1 MRLRE
6 TLEFAERDALLR
18 DDVRRLGQMVGEML
32 AEQVS
37 AELLDQVESVRR
49 AAIERREQDKPIDEL
64 ASRLATVPT
73 GDAESLVRAFATYF
87 GVVNIAE
94 RVHRIR
100 RRRDYQR
107 NSGEPQPG
115 GLSAVLRD
123 LRASGVTLEELL
135 ALLPQLRIEPVFTA
149 HPTEAMRRA
158 LLLKEHTIVERL
170 VADIDRQRTP
180 AERGADTAR
189 IRQALTATWQT
200 AETPPQQPT
209 VADEVEHLG
218 FYLSH
223 VLFRALPVFYE
234 AFADAISDAYG
245 DDANAGA
252 NAGANHEADRL
263 RALLPPVL
271 RFGTWVGGDM
281 DGNPNVGADTIRAA
295 LFAQRKQVLNNYR
308 ADLHALGEILTQS
321 RSRARVDEAIEAR
334 IAAYS
339 ALLPQAAAAL
349 NPRLSD
355 MPYRQLLDLM
365 RARLAATDADETAE
379 DVLASATAY
388 PDAEAFIDDLQ
399 MIDTSLAGHRGE
411 HAGRFALHR
420 VLWRAKTFGFQLATL
435 DLRQDSG
442 SHDEAVAALCDDPAW
457 PARNVAQRIER
468 LHALIGRS
476 ASESSASVH
485 HDATQAQ
492 AALAVLRTVH
502 ALRKRFGE
510 RAFGPY
516 IISMSRSAADALAVL
531 ALARVAGCV
540 ETYMGGEDAVP
551 LDIAPLFETIDDL
564 QAAPRVM
571 RSLFDDPVYRRHL
584 HARDDRQIV
593 MLGYSDS
600 AKDGGIFAS
609 RWSLQRTQAELQ
621 ELSQQSGVKIVFFH
635 GRGGSVSR
643 GGGKT
648 ERAIIAAPRGSVD
661 GCLRVTE
668 QGEVIHRKYGIR
680 ALALR
685 NLEQTTGA
693 VLRATLRPRAHEPR
707 EVPWREMANAL
718 STVSRTK
725 YRRLVHESA
734 EFPAYFRAA
743 TPIDVI
749 ERLRLGSRPSKRRE
763 GGIEALR
770 AIPWVFAWSQNRSG
784 LTGWY
789 GVGTALAHGID
800 TYGHDAMAEMA
811 RDWPF
816 FAAMLDDI
824 EMLMAKSDP
833 AIFECYSRLAGDE
846 LHTRFFRE
854 IAEEFERTA
863 ETILALRGRSEL
875 LEHDYRLRLSIRLR
889 NPYVD
894 PISLLQ
900 VELLRR
906 WREGNREDEALFAA
920 LVSTVNGIAA
930 GIQNTG

>member
-18 DDVRRLGQMVGEML
+18 DDVRRLGRMVGEML
-32 AEQVS
+32 SEQVS
-37 AELLDQVESVRR
+37 AALLDQVESVRR
-49 AAIERREQDKPIDEL
+49 AAIERREQDQPIDEL
-64 ASRLATVPT
+64 AARLAAVPPA
-73 GDAESLVRAFATYF
+73 DAEALVRAFATYF
-87 GVVNIAE
+87 GAVNIAE

-107 NSGEPQPG
+107 SSTAPQPG
-115 GLSAVLRD
+115 GLTAVLRD
-123 LRASGVTLEELL
+123 LRASGVTLDELV

-149 HPTEAMRRA
+149 HPTEAIRRA

-170 VADIDRQRTP
+170 VVDIDRQRTP

-189 IRQALTATWQT
+189 IRQALTTTWQT

-223 VLFRALPVFYE
+223 VLFRAMPVFYE
-234 AFADAISDAYG
+234 AFADALADAYG
-245 DDANAGA
+245 DVPGS
-252 NAGANHEADRL
+252 DRVV
-263 RALLPPVL
+263 LPPIL

-295 LFAQRKQVLNNYR
+295 LHAQRAQVLRNYR
-308 ADLHALGEILTQS
+308 SDLHALGDILTQS
-321 RSRARVDEAIEAR
+321 RQRAEFDTSIETR

-339 ALLPQAAAAL
+339 ALLPRAAAAL

-365 RARLAATDADETAE
+365 RARLAATEANDTSAD
-379 DVLASATAY
+379 DATAY
-388 PDAEAFIDDLQ
+388 ADADAFIADLNT
-399 MIDTSLAGHRGE
+399 IDASLAHHRGD
-411 HAGRFALHR
+411 HAGRFALQR
-420 VLWRAKTFGFQLATL
+420 VLWRVKTFGFHLATL

-442 SHDEAVAALCDDPAW
+442 THEEAIAALCDDPAW
-457 PARNVAQRIER
+457 ATHEVATRVLR
-468 LHALIGRS
+468 LHALIEGRV
-476 ASESSASVH
+476 AVRA
-485 HDATQAQ
+485 DAAQAQ
-492 AALAVLRTVH
+492 GTLAVLRTVQTM
-502 ALRKRFGE
+502 RKNFGE

-540 ETYMGGEDAVP
+540 EAGCLDAGYLDAGDHGEDAVP

-564 QAAPRVM
+564 RAAPTIM
-571 RSLFDDPVYRRHL
+571 RALFDDPVYRKHL
-584 HARDDRQIV
+584 RTRGGRQIV

-600 AKDGGIFAS
+600 AKDGGILAS
-609 RWSLQRTQAELQ
+609 RWSLQRTQAELL

-648 ERAIIAAPRGSVD
+648 ERAIIAAPRGTVD

-680 ALALR
+680 SLALR

-693 VLRATLRPRAHEPR
+693 VLRATLRPRAQEPR
-707 EVPWREMANAL
+707 EARWRDMATAL
-718 STVSRTK
+718 SAVSREK
-725 YRRLVHESA
+725 YRALVHETP

-789 GVGTALAHGID
+789 GVGTALARGVETHGHI
-800 TYGHDAMAEMA
+800 AMADMA

-824 EMLMAKSDP
+824 EMLMAKSDT
-833 AIFECYSRLAGDE
+833 AIFDCYSQLAGDA
-846 LHTRFFRE
+846 LHAQFFAD
-854 IAEEFERTA
+854 IAEEFARTA
-863 ETILALRGRSEL
+863 DTILALRGRSAL

-906 WREGNREDEALFAA
+906 WRDTNREDETLFAA